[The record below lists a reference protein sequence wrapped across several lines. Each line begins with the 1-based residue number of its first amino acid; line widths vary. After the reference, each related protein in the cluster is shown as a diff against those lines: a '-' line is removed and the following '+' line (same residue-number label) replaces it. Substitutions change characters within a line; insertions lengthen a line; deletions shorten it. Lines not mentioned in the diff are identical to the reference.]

1 MKQVALLLF
10 VFSLSISISWS
21 NASVKTNKNIIDSIL
36 TAVSH
41 QFLSQLQTTGL
52 KELKMTAQDNS
63 NDYFLNFTLQK
74 ILDNSKI
81 QLENTKDEP
90 YPYFKFFVSN
100 FEIKYE
106 DISNLIE
113 RTIVF
118 DISIFQVE
126 KDGSIKEIVSSK
138 NTYKDKIS
146 DDNFPYIEDNNFPFT
161 KGKFPPTK
169 KSFFDEILEP
179 VIVIT
184 ASVLSVFLF
193 FSVRSK

>member
-1 MKQVALLLF
+1 MKQVALLFF
-10 VFSLSISISWS
+10 VFLLSISISWS
-21 NASVKTNKNIIDSIL
+21 NVSVETNKNIIDSIL
-36 TAVSH
+36 TSVSH

-74 ILDNSKI
+74 ILDNSNI

-106 DISNLIE
+106 NVSNLIY
-113 RTIVF
+113 RTIALN
-118 DISIFQVE
+118 ISIFQVE
-126 KDGSIKEIVSSK
+126 KDGSIKEIVFSK
-138 NTYKDKIS
+138 NTYTDKIS

-161 KGKFPPTK
+161 KGKFPPVK
-169 KSFFDEILEP
+169 KSFFDEIFEP
-179 VIVIT
+179 AIVIT